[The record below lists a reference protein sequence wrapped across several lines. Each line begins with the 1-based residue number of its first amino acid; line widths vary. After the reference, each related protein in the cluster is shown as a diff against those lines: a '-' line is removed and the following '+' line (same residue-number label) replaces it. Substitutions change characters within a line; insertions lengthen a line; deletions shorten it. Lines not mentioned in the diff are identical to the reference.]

1 MALWQGTTILFQFGL
16 LKYWFLPNAGASGNR
31 RFVRAIKKPTVSMS
45 SRDKGSLR
53 PAFGEG
59 EGSTWAVAMPAP
71 RESSAR
77 RAVMTLAALLA
88 DEINII
94 TQEPEKS

>member
-1 MALWQGTTILFQFGL
+1 MQGRI
-16 LKYWFLPNAGASGNR
+16 GNR
-31 RFVRAIKKPTVSMS
+31 RFVLRAIKKPTVSMS

-88 DEINII
+88 DDINII